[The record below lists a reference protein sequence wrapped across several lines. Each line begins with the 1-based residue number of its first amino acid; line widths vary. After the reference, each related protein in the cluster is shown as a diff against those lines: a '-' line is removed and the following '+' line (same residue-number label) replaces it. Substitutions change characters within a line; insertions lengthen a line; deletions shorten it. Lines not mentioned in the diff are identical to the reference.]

1 MFHRLG
7 STSLFLYKITAGPS
21 PSETKLH
28 ESPPYLLMKFTI
40 LLAALFVLNLQLSA
54 IDFRITDLTHGN
66 QGQPEVRFT
75 AATDYYYILYRGDHP
90 SDVTTAA
97 TLGLGLNGGR
107 LSDPTRLLEISQFY
121 RLRQVP
127 LDQPLDLDADGI
139 DDVYE
144 LSHQDF
150 LNPLN
155 PADANESFTP
165 SLTKLDEYLLQRDP
179 NRVPQVFVNNA
190 TISCGDTRY
199 DGRHIVVNG
208 ATLTLDCVHTFKS
221 LTVTN
226 GGVVTHSAGLS
237 NGLKLTITETVFVS
251 SNSALSFSAK
261 GYAPGQ
267 GPGTGIAGSYAG
279 GGGHG
284 GRGGNG
290 SSGGQGG
297 GTYGSVSEPTDFG
310 SGSGGGSSHGGGSM
324 CLWVG
329 GNLHVDG
336 TISADGQTSGGGGSG
351 GSLWLQTSRLSGS
364 GLISANGGDANSSSG
379 GGGGGRIAIYSRTND
394 FSGQVQALG
403 GSGRELG
410 GAGTIYFKTGT
421 AALGTLVI
429 ANRRH
434 ENRGSQPTEL
444 AGVWT
449 LDALIIETNGWLS
462 HPVTN
467 ALDLIASNVIV
478 KAGGFLSLNAKGY
491 APGQGPGTGIAG
503 SYSGGGGHGGL
514 GGNGSSGGMGGGAY
528 GSLSE
533 PTDFGS
539 GSGGGNAGGGGAL
552 RLRVSGELQVDGTIS
567 ADGQTSGGGGS
578 GGSLWLQTSRLSG
591 SGLISA
597 NGGDANS
604 SSGGGGGGRIAIYS
618 RTNDFSGQVQALGGS
633 GRELGGAGT
642 IYFKTGTAALG
653 TLVIANRWHENRGSQ
668 PTELAG
674 VWTFDA
680 LIIESNGWLSHP
692 LTNALDLIASN
703 VDVKAGGFLS
713 LNAKGYAPGQGPGAG
728 NMIGYGG
735 GGGYGGDGGS
745 GTSGGLGGAAYG
757 SMANPTD
764 FGSGGGNAWGGGAL
778 RLRVSQELT
787 VNGIISANG
796 QTTGGKSVGGNG
808 GAGGSLWLEAGKLIG
823 RGVISANGGNA
834 NTINAG
840 GGGGGRIAIYTK
852 CAPDLG
858 MLTVEALGGTGQ
870 AYGEVGTIYF
880 GIHESGLIGAT
891 SFAGDITSIA
901 TPPSVDFQQLTN
913 SQTMF
918 FFSEQTNVTLGF
930 PLAANITSP
939 GRYDSQAALHDSL
952 GHIPSGTPISSYY
965 IHFDTGLTNKAESE
979 VSLTNTLT
987 FDSEILGVILL
998 TPQLITSD
1006 SAVGNL
1012 ATVYPSLELNSLRGF
1027 EVGENIGQDWVE
1039 LHADRRTITISARVR
1054 DWADQLRIITSAYNR
1069 CED

>member
-1 MFHRLG
+1 
-7 STSLFLYKITAGPS
+7 
-21 PSETKLH
+21 
-28 ESPPYLLMKFTI
+28 MKFTI

-403 GSGRELG
+403 GSGL
-410 GAGTIYFKTGT
+410 
-421 AALGTLVI
+421 
-429 ANRRH
+429 
-434 ENRGSQPTEL
+434 
-444 AGVWT
+444 
-449 LDALIIETNGWLS
+449 
-462 HPVTN
+462 
-467 ALDLIASNVIV
+467 
-478 KAGGFLSLNAKGY
+478 
-491 APGQGPGTGIAG
+491 
-503 SYSGGGGHGGL
+503 
-514 GGNGSSGGMGGGAY
+514 
-528 GSLSE
+528 
-533 PTDFGS
+533 
-539 GSGGGNAGGGGAL
+539 
-552 RLRVSGELQVDGTIS
+552 
-567 ADGQTSGGGGS
+567 
-578 GGSLWLQTSRLSG
+578 
-591 SGLISA
+591 
-597 NGGDANS
+597 
-604 SSGGGGGGRIAIYS
+604 
-618 RTNDFSGQVQALGGS
+618 
-633 GRELGGAGT
+633 ELGGAGT